1 MQSPEE
7 DDGDVM
13 VTTSLSPPHKQLPQK
28 PTHCLVKE
36 KLTCRYGRS
45 RGGCCICR

>member
-13 VTTSLSPPHKQLPQK
+13 VTAGLSPPDKQLLQEPA
-28 PTHCLVKE
+28 HCLVKE
-36 KLTCRYGRS
+36 KLTCINGDTRRLYK
-45 RGGCCICR
+45 